1 MLNQPKGMNPIGY
14 LRNSARLLRRQWDDG
29 LVEGMVIGNV
39 DLTAAGYVIAT
50 GTLIVAALAGLASH
64 QQMVTLWGGAARVCD
79 AVPIRRRPVQ
89 SCLASAGSSRTHLIT
104 GRVDFRRGNM
114 HTVRYTRSVQ

>member
-64 QQMVTLWGGAARVCD
+64 QQMVTLWGVLLVFAMLCPFD
-79 AVPIRRRPVQ
+79 ADLFNRAWQV
-89 SCLASAGSSRTHLIT
+89 
-104 GRVDFRRGNM
+104 RGQAE
-114 HTVRYTRSVQ
+114 HI